1 MDGETVKTRVCGRCP
16 LETPFVRRADREC
29 VSSAECSFR
38 SVFLLD
44 EEAPAGDSTDYE
56 STEALYKKISNTG
69 TTICESAVNR
79 SFMTVTVKGAQNI
92 GRAAN
97 GTKFWASTTVG
108 DETRALFMTADQVF
122 YRQEN
127 NSQRFVKATVN
138 TTKFHPITGVYPA
151 LHNFLITTQDGYAI
165 YDWERDDAGNI
176 TYCHVEAVAGDSRT
190 LVIALDHL
198 WRKGY
203 GSVRKEQ
210 QIVYTGWCN
219 GSYCGS
225 GDAANAYYY

>member
-56 STEALYKKISNTG
+56 STEALYRKISNTG

-108 DETRALFMTADQVF
+108 DETRALFMTAD
-122 YRQEN
+122 
-127 NSQRFVKATVN
+127 
-138 TTKFHPITGVYPA
+138 
-151 LHNFLITTQDGYAI
+151 
-165 YDWERDDAGNI
+165 
-176 TYCHVEAVAGDSRT
+176 
-190 LVIALDHL
+190 
-198 WRKGY
+198 
-203 GSVRKEQ
+203 
-210 QIVYTGWCN
+210 
-219 GSYCGS
+219 
-225 GDAANAYYY
+225 